1 MVSNPKTFLTE
12 EEYLAF
18 ERQSE
23 FKHEFFNGEVFAM
36 TGVRRAHARIAT
48 NLSTSLDNQLR
59 DATCNVYSGDLRVKV
74 PSTGLY
80 TYPDLIVTCGE
91 EKFADDEFDTL
102 LNPIVLIEILS
113 SSTEAY
119 DRGRKFENYQAIE
132 SFREYVLV
140 SQTARRIEH
149 YLRESGSE
157 WHYREIREAGSK
169 IRLPTIE
176 CELNLDE
183 VYAKVVFTDD

>member
-18 ERQSE
+18 ERKSQT
-23 FKHEFFNGEVFAM
+23 KHEYYDGEIFAM

-48 NLSTSLDNQLR
+48 NLSTSLDNQLK
-59 DATCNVYSGDLRVKV
+59 DVTCNVYAGDLRLKV
-74 PSTGLY
+74 PATGLY

-157 WHYREIREAGSK
+157 WHYKEIRESGSK
-169 IRLPTIE
+169 ITLPTIK
-176 CELNLDE
+176 CELRLND
-183 VYAKVVFTDD
+183 VYDKVVFTND